1 MLKRHALNAEFLV
14 HSVTSLDHSDYQRGL
29 MNSS

>member
-1 MLKRHALNAEFLV
+1 LNAEFLV

>member
-1 MLKRHALNAEFLV
+1 LV